1 MSVPPRPAGAA
12 RYTTT
17 ASVLH
22 WLIAALVLAMIAW
35 GWWMQEIP
43 KTPVGPRVNAYNL
56 HKSIGMAVLLLMLW
70 RAQWRATHPPPG
82 FLPMPRWQARA
93 ARTVHLL
100 FYVCLIVQ
108 PLSGYLGSAV
118 SGYPVKFFG
127 LTLPAWASAHPA
139 LKDAMSSIHL
149 GNSWVLVGALVLH
162 VGASVKHAVIDR
174 DGSLR
179 RIWPWWPA
187 GAHAVEPGGD

>member
-1 MSVPPRPAGAA
+1 MVSPASSGAA

-22 WLIAALVLAMIAW
+22 WLIAALVLGMIAL

-70 RAQWRATHPPPG
+70 RMQWRATHPPPA
-82 FLPMPRWQARA
+82 FLAMPRWQARV
-93 ARTVHLL
+93 ARAVHLL
-100 FYVCLIVQ
+100 FYVCLILQ
-108 PLSGYLGSAV
+108 PVTGYLGSAY

-127 LTLPAWASAHPA
+127 LTLPAWAAADPT
-139 LKDAMSSIHL
+139 LKDTMSVIHR
-149 GNSWVLVGALVLH
+149 GNSWVLVSALALH
-162 VGASVKHAVIDR
+162 FGASLKHALIDR
-174 DGSLR
+174 DGSMR
-179 RIWPWWPA
+179 RIWPWWPSA
-187 GAHAVEPGGD
+187 GARAIEPGSD